1 MQLSVPLMRVGATE
15 RPVALEC
22 VAWKMPT
29 APCIHRA
36 AARAHPRRMTL
47 AFCGSSSCAPTH
59 AVAQPGAPCVT
70 AATCAVLLHGLASC
84 MSHDALA
91 RVTVVCGS
99 SSPSRMHVVV
109 STNAH
114 AVAKSA
120 EPITFS
126 DRYLPYT
133 ALGVTS
139 LSRRAVAG
147 LTRCSRCP
155 VCGAVRTNRRYGQS
169 TDKRHP

>member
-1 MQLSVPLMRVGATE
+1 MQLPVPLTRVGATE

-36 AARAHPRRMTL
+36 AARAHPRRMTF
-47 AFCGSSSCAPTH
+47 AFCGSSSCAPTRPRKWWPSRVRR
-59 AVAQPGAPCVT
+59 ASQ
-70 AATCAVLLHGLASC
+70 LHGLASC

-91 RVTVVCGS
+91 RVTVV
-99 SSPSRMHVVV
+99 SRMHVVV

-114 AVAKSA
+114 AVAKSV

-126 DRYLPYT
+126 NRYLPFINVIY
-133 ALGVTS
+133 G
-139 LSRRAVAG
+139 SRRNIVIKTSSG
-147 LTRCSRCP
+147 RPHQMQPLPCVWGRP
-155 VCGAVRTNRRYGQS
+155 
-169 TDKRHP
+169 H